1 MNGGDVVEQGY
12 RFGAFRLL
20 PLRRRLLRGDDPVQ
34 LSPRAISIL
43 TTLVERHDRIVTKDE
58 IFAEVWPGTFVE
70 ENNLTVHISA
80 LRKALGAD
88 AITTIPGRG
97 YKFTAEIELPEGGLA
112 EPAPD
117 PYETEPAPAKPETNL
132 PQRLAAVIGREAELA
147 ELALRV
153 AQNRLVTLAGPSGI
167 GKTRLAVELGWR
179 LAGDFSDGVWLIDL
193 APLTDPAVVT
203 STTAT
208 VLGAALRGADTPVET
223 IAATLAKKQLLLVFD
238 NCEHLIAAA
247 AELIEA
253 LLERVPGLSILAT
266 SQETLRIPAEQVYR
280 LNPLALPPPSAT
292 EIAGFGAV
300 ALFVER
306 AKAADRRFAL
316 DGDNDASVVEIC
328 RRLDGIPLALEMAA
342 ARLPL
347 LGIEGLRTRL
357 DERLHMLST
366 GPRTAEW
373 RHRTLRDTVAW
384 SYGLLDTADQQVFRR
399 LSGFAGSFSLDAAIA
414 VAGGPD
420 ANRWELVDALGRLVD
435 KSLVTV
441 EGGEQPRYRLLETLR
456 LYALERL
463 SVSGESEAI
472 AERHARYFTEL
483 FDRAYEA
490 WETTPDAVWLGIH
503 APEIDN
509 VRAALDWAHRNP
521 SKSVI
526 AISLA
531 GSAALFWEKLSLFP
545 EGRLHVERAAGLID
559 QDTPL
564 TATARLFRQIGI
576 LWHSSDRLRA
586 LPPLERSATIYRR
599 LGDRLSLASVL
610 GTVGSIYGF
619 LGRYAEAKT
628 ALYEAQEIL
637 SATNRG
643 KSLFNIM
650 NNLGVLGLVTIELVE
665 AQFFFQGAL
674 DLARTQKDT
683 VREIQVLANLA
694 EVEFGL
700 GAIDRAVERG
710 QEAVSRLR
718 SVENHRHLGWA
729 LVNLASYL
737 VAQNNSPKA
746 RSIAEEA
753 LSLVRTEGGFIVR
766 VCLQQWAL
774 LYCIE
779 GQFTVG
785 ARLIG
790 FVDDGFAAAKEIRQS
805 TEQQIY
811 DRLIEL
817 LEAALPASDI
827 RELACMGAQWSE
839 HEAVTFVLGDIASRI
854 EANA

>member
-1 MNGGDVVEQGY
+1 MNGGEVVEQGY

-20 PLRRRLLRGDDPVQ
+20 PMRRRLLRGDDPVQ

-58 IFAEVWPGTFVE
+58 IFAEIWPGTFVE
-70 ENNLTVHISA
+70 ENNLTVHVSA

-88 AITTIPGRG
+88 TITTIPGRG
-97 YKFTAEIELPEGGLA
+97 YKFTAELILPEGALA
-112 EPAPD
+112 EPAPA
-117 PYETEPAPAKPETNL
+117 PYETEPVPAKPETNL
-132 PQRLAAVIGREAELA
+132 PQRLAAVIGRDAELA
-147 ELALRV
+147 ELEERLGGH
-153 AQNRLVTLAGPSGI
+153 RLVTLAGPSGI
-167 GKTRLAVELGWR
+167 GKTRLAIELGWR
-179 LAGDFSDGVWLIDL
+179 LAPDFPDGVWLIDL

-223 IAATLAKKQLLLVFD
+223 IAAALAKKRLLLIFD
-238 NCEHLIAAA
+238 NCEHLIGAT

-253 LLERVPGLSILAT
+253 LLERVPGLRILAT

-280 LNPLALPPPSAT
+280 LNPLALPPASAT

-300 ALFVER
+300 ALFVAR
-306 AKAADRRFAL
+306 ARAADRRFAL

-347 LGIEGLRTRL
+347 LGLEGLRARL

-384 SYGLLDTADQQVFRR
+384 SYGLLDPADQHVFRR
-399 LSGFAGSFSLDAAIA
+399 LAGFAGSFSLDAAIA
-414 VAGGPD
+414 VAGGAD

-463 SVSGESEAI
+463 AVSGESEAI

-509 VRAALDWAHRNP
+509 VRAALDWAVADQRR
-521 SKSVI
+521 SEI
-526 AISLA
+526 AIGLA
-531 GSAALFWEKLSLFP
+531 GAAALLWDKLSLVA
-545 EGRLHVERAAGLID
+545 EGRRYVDRSEKLIGD
-559 QDTPL
+559 ETPL
-564 TATARLFRQIGI
+564 AVAARLMKQVGG
-576 LWHSSDRLRA
+576 LWHSTDRPRA
-586 LPPLERSATIYRR
+586 LTLLERSAALYRQFD
-599 LGDRLSLASVL
+599 DRLNL
-610 GTVGSIYGF
+610 GTTLATLGGVLAF
-619 LGRYAEAKT
+619 LGRHADAKAALSEAR
-628 ALYEAQEIL
+628 EIL
-637 SATNRG
+637 SPSNRR
-643 KSLFNIM
+643 KSLFNVM
-650 NNLGVLGLVTIELVE
+650 NSLGFL
-665 AQFFFQGAL
+665 AL
-674 DLARTQKDT
+674 FMNDAVGARTHFG
-683 VREIQVLANLA
+683 RALELAKAQNDATRQTQILVNLA

-700 GAIDRAVERG
+700 GDVDRAVELG
-710 QEAVSRLR
+710 QEAVTRLR
-718 SVENHRHLGWA
+718 LVGGQSYLGWG

-737 VAQNNSPKA
+737 IQGN
-746 RSIAEEA
+746 
-753 LSLVRTEGGFIVR
+753 RTRNF
-766 VCLQQWAL
+766 
-774 LYCIE
+774 
-779 GQFTVG
+779 
-785 ARLIG
+785 
-790 FVDDGFAAAKEIRQS
+790 
-805 TEQQIY
+805 
-811 DRLIEL
+811 
-817 LEAALPASDI
+817 
-827 RELACMGAQWSE
+827 LACCHGVDSTGSLYFGLGRVARWKGFRS
-839 HEAVTFVLGDIASRI
+839 VLASYRI
-854 EANA
+854 PGLAMRSGMIFWKF